1 MHSIRVEI
9 SCLSAG
15 QGRAGQGRAS
25 IAAGY
30 TPAAVPGRSPDPLWT
45 ACGPKGREKK
55 KPPMFGPMSRCV
67 PSFGR
72 GQQPCTPDG
81 LGLVSGICGGRKK
94 KQDKGQASKP
104 PLCPVTTARSAGSYG
119 EFPVYQKW
127 GQKHDAG
134 ITIGVIFPECLETRA
149 KSRSHPGDMHGFL
162 RFCLVAPAEAPP
174 QKLRHRKQS

>member
-1 MHSIRVEI
+1 M
-9 SCLSAG
+9 
-15 QGRAGQGRAS
+15 
-25 IAAGY
+25 
-30 TPAAVPGRSPDPLWT
+30 
-45 ACGPKGREKK
+45 
-55 KPPMFGPMSRCV
+55 
-67 PSFGR
+67 
-72 GQQPCTPDG
+72 
-81 LGLVSGICGGRKK
+81 